1 MSQVTR
7 TARADADIEEIWLYL
22 SRYSTATA
30 DRVTDGIDRTCRRL
44 GRHPGLG
51 RPREELAPGLRSC
64 PTPDG
69 YIVFYVAAGGVVE
82 VQRVM
87 HGSRHV
93 DPSMFDV

>member
-1 MSQVTR
+1 MSRVTR
-7 TARADADIEEIWLYL
+7 TAQADADIAEIWLYL
-22 SRYSTATA
+22 SRYSTAAA
-30 DRVTDGIDRTCRRL
+30 DRVTDGIDRTCQRL

-51 RPREELAPGLRSC
+51 RLREELAPGLRSY

-69 YIVFYVAAGGVVE
+69 YIVFYVAAAGGVE

-87 HGSRHV
+87 YGSRHV